1 MFFKNEGIKLMPK
14 KIGKIEVKKDVCIG
28 AGSCE
33 ATAPKVFKVN
43 MEGKAEV
50 TDAKGDAD
58 ETILAAAKACPVQA
72 IYLYDEEGNQIFP

>member
-1 MFFKNEGIKLMPK
+1 MPK

-50 TDAKGDAD
+50 IDTKGDAD